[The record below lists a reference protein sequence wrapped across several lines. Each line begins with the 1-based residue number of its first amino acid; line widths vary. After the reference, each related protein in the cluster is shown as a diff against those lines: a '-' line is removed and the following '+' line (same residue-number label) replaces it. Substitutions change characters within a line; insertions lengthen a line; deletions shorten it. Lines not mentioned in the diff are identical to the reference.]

1 MWRMIST
8 AWCEQLPLAQQG
20 EMKIKLEE

>member
-1 MWRMIST
+1 MWRMIT
-8 AWCEQLPLAQQG
+8 AGWSELLPLIQEG

>member
-1 MWRMIST
+1 MWRMIPT
-8 AWCEQLPLAQQG
+8 AWREQLPLAQEG